1 MGLDERKEEGRKL
14 RRKVTLHSL
23 RRHAKGV
30 ISNQVNQ
37 DYSEWFLGH
46 SKSPYYTLKDANK
59 REIYA
64 SKVMKYLTF
73 LDYTTLEATGKNIEA
88 KLSEKEKEIQL
99 LRKYQEMRDDAVNSL
114 ADQVTKLMQDLEEL
128 KKKEQ
133 YQR

>member
-1 MGLDERKEEGRKL
+1 
-14 RRKVTLHSL
+14 
-23 RRHAKGV
+23 
-30 ISNQVNQ
+30 
-37 DYSEWFLGH
+37 
-46 SKSPYYTLKDANK
+46 
-59 REIYA
+59 
-64 SKVMKYLTF
+64 MKYLTF

-99 LRKYQEMRDDAVNSL
+99 LRKHQEMRDDAVNSL